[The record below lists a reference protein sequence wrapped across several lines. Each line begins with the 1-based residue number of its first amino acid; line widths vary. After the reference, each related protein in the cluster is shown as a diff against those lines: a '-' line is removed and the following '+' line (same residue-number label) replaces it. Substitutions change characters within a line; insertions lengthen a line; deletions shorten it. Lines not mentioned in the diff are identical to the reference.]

1 MIPKIIHFCW
11 FGRSEYD
18 SLINKCMESW
28 HLHCPEYKI
37 IKWDEDNFDVE
48 HNLFVSQA
56 YKNKKFAF
64 VSDYVRLYAL
74 KNFGGIYLDTDVE
87 IIGNINSFLSNKAFT
102 GFEDN
107 DKLTTSIIGCEKGH
121 SWIIK
126 ILEYYN
132 DREFILNDGSFDMK
146 PNTEIITEITNKYFK
161 YNGLYDSN
169 TTLSYDDL
177 LKVYPWHYFSPKSHV
192 DGIIRKS
199 NETVTIHHFNGSWLT
214 PKQKYKKFILNG
226 VTKLIGINNYKKIRN
241 YMK

>member
-11 FGRSEYD
+11 FGRAEYN
-18 SLINKCMESW
+18 SIIKKCMKSW
-28 HLHCPEYKI
+28 RLYCPEYKI

-48 HNLFVSQA
+48 HNLFVSQE
-56 YKNKKFAF
+56 YKKKKFVF

-74 KNFGGIYLDTDVE
+74 KNFGGISLDTDIE
-87 IIGNINSFLSNKAFT
+87 IIGNINSFLLNKAFT

-107 DKLTTSIIGCEKGH
+107 DKLITSIVGSEKKH

-132 DREFILNDGSFDMK
+132 DRGFILNDGSFDMK
-146 PNTEIITEITNKYFK
+146 PNAEIITEITNKYFK
-161 YNGLYDSN
+161 HNGLYDSN
-169 TTLSYDDL
+169 TTLSYNNL
-177 LKVYPWHYFSPKSHV
+177 LKVYPLHYFPPKSHV

-199 NETVTIHHFNGSWLT
+199 NETVTIHHWLS

-226 VTKLIGINNYKKIRN
+226 VNKLIGINNYKKLETI
-241 YMK
+241 